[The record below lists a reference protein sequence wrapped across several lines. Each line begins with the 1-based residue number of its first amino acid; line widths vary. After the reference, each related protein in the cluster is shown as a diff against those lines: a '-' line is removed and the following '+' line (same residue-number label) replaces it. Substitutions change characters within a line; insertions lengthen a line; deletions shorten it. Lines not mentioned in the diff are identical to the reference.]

1 MKILTFGDY
10 NYIPHLINC
19 YRNLKEFNRHNDLII
34 VSVDQNT
41 VDKIKT
47 IEPTCDVRLF
57 ISKKYDYTI
66 YIKHEIIHEYIKI
79 YDKVF
84 YLDSDILIFIDFF
97 NIIEK
102 MLDKYDI
109 ILKFY
114 LQADRFNRGNLRNII
129 NTGTIGV
136 KKTENVYKL
145 LDYVFNKTTNIDNF
159 DEYHNTDFIGSN
171 SIKYGNL
178 DEYHYTDFIDNNSIN
193 YGIIDDCINL
203 INNEKQ
209 SYRIEEIKQLSPM
222 SFHPTYTINKFY
234 PDRHYTKIQVAKAL
248 GKWFYD

>member
-34 VSVDQNT
+34 FGIDQNT

-66 YIKHEIIHEYIKI
+66 YTNKKYVYYCILQYIKQEIIQEYIKI
-79 YDKVF
+79 YDKIF
-84 YLDSDILIFIDFF
+84 YLDSDVITFIDFF
-97 NIIEK
+97 SIIEK

-109 ILKFY
+109 TLKFY
-114 LQADRFNRGNLRNII
+114 LQADRFNHGNLRNIV
-129 NTGTIGV
+129 NCGTIGV
-136 KKTENVYKL
+136 KKTENVDKL
-145 LDYVFNKTTNIDNF
+145 FDYFFNRTTN
-159 DEYHNTDFIGSN
+159 TLPS
-171 SIKYGNL
+171 GNL

-193 YGIIDDCINL
+193 YGIIDNCINL

-209 SYRIEEIKQLSPM
+209 SYKIDEIKQLSPM

-234 PDRHYTKIQVAKAL
+234 PDRHYTKIEVAKAL
-248 GKWFYD
+248 GKWFYV

>member
-34 VSVDQNT
+34 FGIDQNT
-41 VDKIKT
+41 VDKIKI

-57 ISKKYDYTI
+57 ISKKYDYKNYI
-66 YIKHEIIHEYIKI
+66 SNKDIYYCILQYIKQEIIQEYIKI

-84 YLDSDILIFIDFF
+84 YLDSDVITFIDFF
-97 NIIEK
+97 GIIEK

-109 ILKFY
+109 TLKFY
-114 LQADRFNRGNLRNII
+114 LQADRFNHGNLRNIV
-129 NTGTIGV
+129 NCGTIGI
-136 KKTENVYKL
+136 KKTENVDKL
-145 LDYVFNKTTNIDNF
+145 FDYFFNKATN
-159 DEYHNTDFIGSN
+159 TLPL
-171 SIKYGNL
+171 GNL

-193 YGIIDDCINL
+193 YCIIDNCINL

-209 SYRIEEIKQLSPM
+209 SYKIDEIKQLSPM
-222 SFHPTYTINKFY
+222 SFHPTYTINEFY
-234 PDRHYTKIQVAKAL
+234 PNRPYTKIGVAKAL